1 MTLPSLAIPA
11 HNRTG
16 TIADVEIIFLMQ
28 ENGSFDHY
36 FATRMSDPLMRG
48 LLQG

>member
-1 MTLPSLAIPA
+1 
-11 HNRTG
+11 
-16 TIADVEIIFLMQ
+16 MQ

-36 FATRMSDPLMRG
+36 FGTRMSDPLMRG

>member
-1 MTLPSLAIPA
+1 
-11 HNRTG
+11 
-16 TIADVEIIFLMQ
+16 MQ